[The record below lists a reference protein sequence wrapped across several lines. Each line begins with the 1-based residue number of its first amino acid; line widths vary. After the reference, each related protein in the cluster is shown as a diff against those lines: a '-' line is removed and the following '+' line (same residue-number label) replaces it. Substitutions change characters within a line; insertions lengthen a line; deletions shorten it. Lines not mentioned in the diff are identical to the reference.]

1 MIGESQR
8 SADADEAAPTS
19 AETPQAS
26 ANVAIEIGGREG
38 LEPTRYGDWE
48 KGGRCIDF

>member
-1 MIGESQR
+1 MT
-8 SADADEAAPTS
+8 DTS
-19 AETPQAS
+19 LIPAEETTPEQPIENKD
-26 ANVAIEIGGREG
+26 NVENKPEEIGGRQG